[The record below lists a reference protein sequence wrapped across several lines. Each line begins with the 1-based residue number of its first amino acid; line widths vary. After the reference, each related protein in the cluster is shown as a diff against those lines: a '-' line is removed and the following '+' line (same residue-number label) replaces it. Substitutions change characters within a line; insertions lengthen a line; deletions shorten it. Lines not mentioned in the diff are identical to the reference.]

1 MTYKIITYSQNLN
14 NDIINFLI
22 NITIDEFG
30 HNNWLNYLQ
39 NKDFSPYL
47 LNTSIF
53 LIVLDEH
60 NKIIGTCGGLKVDNE
75 TIKINSFYIAKKY
88 RNNGIGKVLYNKIL
102 DFSKN
107 KYKNIIL
114 CTYKEYDIAMNFY
127 KNNDFKVYKRDG
139 DEIWMKKKI

>member
-75 TIKINSFYIAKKY
+75 TIKINSFYIAKYYIK
-88 RNNGIGKVLYNKIL
+88 
-102 DFSKN
+102 
-107 KYKNIIL
+107 
-114 CTYKEYDIAMNFY
+114 
-127 KNNDFKVYKRDG
+127 
-139 DEIWMKKKI
+139 